1 MGRDGTGVTESR
13 GKVRLNFTFEG
24 RRCRETLSLDWT
36 PVNIKA
42 AGRMLAKVKKD
53 IENGLFDYHATFPT
67 SLSKAAPK
75 FSAAAAAG
83 AGGSTL
89 GRALDDWFAT
99 QGRKAVSTHNQYRN
113 AVELWKRLLGGPDR
127 PLKEITPT
135 TIEKVVGSTAW
146 ASPKSLNNYLIILRG
161 AMKLASREHKDFDN
175 PASEVENS
183 KVQDGE
189 PDPLS
194 VDEMRAVLS
203 DMKKNSHTIVHAY
216 FVFAF
221 NTGMR
226 PEELIALRWTD
237 IRADGKSIRVERAK
251 CHGVTGPLKT
261 YNARDVELTIA
272 AKEALE
278 IMRAYTLNKPTIFE
292 NPRTKRAWNSSKSQH
307 EKHWLPSLARCN
319 IERRRSYCT
328 RHTFATVRLMNGL
341 SPQYIARQLGH
352 KNSKMV
358 HETYTRWIDG
368 GDSGRELAKIEAAMA
383 AI

>member
-42 AGRMLAKVKKD
+42 AGRMLAKIKKD

-75 FSAAAAAG
+75 FSAAAG

-368 GDSGRELAKIEAAMA
+368 GDSGRELDKIEAAMA